1 MKLNAL
7 LMCREP
13 QSARVLAT
21 SLDELNIER
30 ELCGST
36 SEALELLAQRHFS
49 ALLADFDLSMA
60 SQLVRLAR
68 MAPAQRRPVVFGV
81 IGALTHVGNAFQSGA
96 NFVLYKPLVLS
107 QVSRTLRGGRVFMRP
122 DRRDPSRQQLETLVY
137 LRFGDDSVPAIVV
150 NVSQRGLA
158 VQAAQPLPRGRLRL
172 HFVLPGTEHLLEGT
186 GEVIWADD
194 SGRAG
199 ILFKQLPTESADELK
214 LWIANHARKDATR
227 GVVRHPQH
235 SHGSIAT
242 RPPLPIATE

>member
-13 QSARVLAT
+13 QSARVLAA
-21 SLDELNIER
+21 SLKELKIEQ
-30 ELCGST
+30 EVCAST
-36 SEALELLAQRHFS
+36 SEALELLAQRFYS

-68 MAPAQRRPVVFGV
+68 MAPAQRRPVVFGI

-107 QVSRTLRGGRVFMRP
+107 QVSRTLRGGRVFMRR

-137 LRFGDDSVPAIVV
+137 LRFGDGSVPAILV

-172 HFVLPGTEHLLEGT
+172 HFILPGAEHLVEGT

-194 SGRAG
+194 NGRAG
-199 ILFKQLPTESADELK
+199 ILFKQLPPDSANQLK
-214 LWIANHARKDATR
+214 LWIAIHARKNGGR
-227 GVVRHPQH
+227 GIVRHPQP
-235 SHGSIAT
+235 SQLSIVT
-242 RPPLPIATE
+242 RAQIANHP